1 MWKLRKEFDMRLD
14 VREFFECLGHHA
26 GVFLKG
32 CVRTAY
38 GVAVA
43 GLVALAVYGF
53 VKVPG
58 EDGYIAVC
66 DFVLATATMVVAL
79 SAMYAIGTNKK
90 KGAKKN
96 G

>member
-1 MWKLRKEFDMRLD
+1 MSKFD

-26 GVFLKG
+26 GIFLKG
-32 CVRTAY
+32 CVRTVY

-66 DFVLATATMVVAL
+66 DFVVSVATLVVAV
-79 SAMYAIGTNKK
+79 SGMYAMGACRK
-90 KGAKKN
+90 KGAKR
-96 G
+96 